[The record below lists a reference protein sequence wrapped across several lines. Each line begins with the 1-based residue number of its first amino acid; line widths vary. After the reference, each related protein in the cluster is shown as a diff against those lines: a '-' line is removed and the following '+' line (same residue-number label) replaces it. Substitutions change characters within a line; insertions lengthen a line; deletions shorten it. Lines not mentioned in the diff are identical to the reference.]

1 MLPIHKIGDFLF
13 IIGAIF
19 LLYFF
24 GTDQSENP
32 QFLLFV
38 SGAVITAL
46 GLYLRFRHRPKPE
59 PSERFRLLRKLANRM
74 SKKKD

>member
-1 MLPIHKIGDFLF
+1 MPSIHKFGDFLF
-13 IIGAIF
+13 IIGFIF

-38 SGAVITAL
+38 SGAIITAL

-59 PSERFRLLRKLANRM
+59 SSERFRLLRKMADRM
-74 SKKKD
+74 NKKKD